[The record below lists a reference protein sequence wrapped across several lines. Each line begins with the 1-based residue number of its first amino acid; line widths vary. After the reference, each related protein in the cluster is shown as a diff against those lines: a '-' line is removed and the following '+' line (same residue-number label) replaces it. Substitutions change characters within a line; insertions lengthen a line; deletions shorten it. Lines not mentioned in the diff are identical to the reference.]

1 MYLSGIQTIIISK
14 KTEQPC
20 SAKNKKLKNRIKNKI
35 AYGIRLKHIKMQITT
50 EEAQVSSSEGK
61 DSLLS
66 SERQNQ
72 EIENIGY

>member
-1 MYLSGIQTIIISK
+1 
-14 KTEQPC
+14 
-20 SAKNKKLKNRIKNKI
+20 
-35 AYGIRLKHIKMQITT
+35 MQITT

-66 SERQNQ
+66 PERQNQ